1 MAAEDDVE
9 FVKECADL
17 FIETVEERMPE
28 LSASVSAGDHE
39 ATYTH
44 AHYIGSSCGNVGADA
59 MLKAARATE
68 AASKAGDAGGVA
80 TNFDQLQKEF
90 ARAKAYF
97 KDLLG

>member
-1 MAAEDDVE
+1 
-9 FVKECADL
+9 
-17 FIETVEERMPE
+17 
-28 LSASVSAGDHE
+28 
-39 ATYTH
+39 
-44 AHYIGSSCGNVGADA
+44 

-68 AASKAGDAGGVA
+68 AAAKAGDAGGVA